1 VGARSPL
8 KKDHTTGS
16 SGNQGRNRVMLQVE
30 NLTKSYGGVKVTR
43 GVSINFPAG
52 SITAIIGPNGA
63 GKTTFFNL
71 VSGHVRP
78 DAGRIIFDDQNIVG
92 HSSLEIVRRGMA
104 RAFQVATLFPS
115 LTVREALA
123 AAVISHRGNS
133 WQVLSRFPLESA
145 RARVDELMD
154 LMGLTAAADTLSS
167 ILSHGDQKL
176 LDIGLALAMNPKML
190 LLDEPTAGMGPDER
204 WRMIEK
210 VRSLWE
216 KQRITVL
223 FIEHDMDIVFKIAQ
237 TIHVLKYGAVLAQGT
252 PDEIRGNDDVIEA
265 YLGTDQ
271 RLSEAVGEV

>member
-1 VGARSPL
+1 
-8 KKDHTTGS
+8 
-16 SGNQGRNRVMLQVE
+16 MLQVE

-43 GVSINFPAG
+43 GVSIDFPTG

-71 VSGHVRP
+71 VSGQVRP
-78 DAGRIIFDDQNIVG
+78 DAGRIVFEGCDIVG
-92 HSSLEIVRRGMA
+92 LSSLEIVRRGMA
-104 RAFQVATLFPS
+104 RAFQVASLFPS

-123 AAVISHRGNS
+123 AAITSQRRHS
-133 WQVLSRFPLESA
+133 WQVLARFPIASA
-145 RARVDELMD
+145 RARVDELLEM
-154 LMGLTAAADTLSS
+154 MGLTSSADTLSS

-210 VRSLWE
+210 VHGLWE
-216 KQRITVL
+216 KQAITVL

-252 PDEIRGNDDVIEA
+252 ADEIRRNSEVIEA
-265 YLGTDQ
+265 YLGTDHH
-271 RLSEAVGEV
+271 LSEAVGEV